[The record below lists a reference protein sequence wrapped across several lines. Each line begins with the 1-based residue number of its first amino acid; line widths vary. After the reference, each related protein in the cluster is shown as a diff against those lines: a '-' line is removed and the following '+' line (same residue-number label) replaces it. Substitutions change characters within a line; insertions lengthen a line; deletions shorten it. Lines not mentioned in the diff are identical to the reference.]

1 MSSCGQ
7 NPIGS
12 TDKSSDHRSVKSP
25 LSHGASS
32 STALHVVESPSS
44 PISAPPAA
52 TIRRL
57 EALFTNRHG
66 SKNAASLAVNG
77 STPLGSIPP
86 PPPLLAASAI
96 GQKNSNRSNSS
107 MSSRCV
113 VAANSY
119 HTKASKNW
127 TRRQQLRDRVS
138 RSRCRLPADSK
149 ASVTARR
156 SPVAPTMYGCASAA
170 AQRSQKGTAAM
181 PGTPPRSTVSHR
193 PLFVRCAAQCSR
205 LQRPQRP
212 PDPFAA
218 VVVVALDAMLVLVPA
233 LVPLV
238 VGGVHVTVKGGV
250 IIG

>member
-149 ASVTARR
+149 ASVT
-156 SPVAPTMYGCASAA
+156 GELKNQAA
-170 AQRSQKGTAAM
+170 ARVHPTTRERTNTA
-181 PGTPPRSTVSHR
+181 PLLKNSTTSRRHVSMR
-193 PLFVRCAAQCSR
+193 VS
-205 LQRPQRP
+205 
-212 PDPFAA
+212 
-218 VVVVALDAMLVLVPA
+218 VL
-233 LVPLV
+233 
-238 VGGVHVTVKGGV
+238 
-250 IIG
+250 